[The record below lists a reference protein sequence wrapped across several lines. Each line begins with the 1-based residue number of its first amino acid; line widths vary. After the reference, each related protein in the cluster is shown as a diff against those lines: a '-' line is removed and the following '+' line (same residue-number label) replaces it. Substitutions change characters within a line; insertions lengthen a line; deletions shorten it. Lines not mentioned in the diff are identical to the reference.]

1 MNYYKNYIELG
12 FNPSTLLVTCDLGK
26 QSDIYHGNKG
36 EKVKITL
43 IKSPIKIENI
53 QFEKNSQILI
63 YYFSPK
69 HSLTVERE
77 ISLQKDSLISAST
90 LRFVDLSLD
99 PMSEVYEG
107 ILKGLVLNPIIIKG
121 AVDNIYFRR
130 EDIVFG
136 WGIGEG
142 KAKFSNLEPTDC
154 CIIGTLGELAFISL
168 YNRYLLGYINSIDE
182 RYIREEK
189 DQIIRKSSKVYR
201 ELGEAI
207 RENEDHIV
215 FAEDIGFDLNIEK
228 KLIGINKLPIRDRK
242 ILLMVSNIMKNPLT
256 SPFLGLV
263 LGDRLGTERICDKAL
278 SLGLN
283 IYKVKVS
290 TPPKYT
296 F

>member
-1 MNYYKNYIELG
+1 MELG

-36 EKVKITL
+36 ERVKITL
-43 IKSPIKIENI
+43 IKSPVKMEK
-53 QFEKNSQILI
+53 FDKNSQILI

-69 HSLTVERE
+69 HSLAIERE
-77 ISLQKDSLISAST
+77 ISLQKDSLVSAST

-99 PMSEVYEG
+99 PLSEVYED

-121 AVDNIYFRR
+121 AVDNIYFKR
-130 EDIVFG
+130 EDVVFG

-142 KAKFSNLEPTDC
+142 RAKFGNFEPTDC

-168 YNRYLLGYINSIDE
+168 YNRYLLGYINNVDIN
-182 RYIREEK
+182 YIREEK
-189 DQIIRKSSKVYR
+189 DKIIRKSSKVYK

-207 RENEDHIV
+207 KENEDHVV
-215 FAEDIGFDLNIEK
+215 FADDIGFNSDMKK
-228 KLIGINKLPIRDRK
+228 KLVGINKLPIRDRK
-242 ILLMVSNIMKNPLT
+242 ILLIASNIMKNPLA

-263 LGDRLGTERICDKAL
+263 LGDKVGIERICDKAT